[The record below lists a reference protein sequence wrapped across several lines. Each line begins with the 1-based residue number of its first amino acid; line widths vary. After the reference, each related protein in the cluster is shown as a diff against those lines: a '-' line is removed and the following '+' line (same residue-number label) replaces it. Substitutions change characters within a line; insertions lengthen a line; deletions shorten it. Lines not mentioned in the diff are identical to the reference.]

1 MQIRSRDPFKRSLI
15 QPLGAGSEILS
26 TDDWQRVGRMLRL
39 SPRELEL
46 VQQIFAGKKLLTIAQ
61 DMRLSLGT
69 VKTYSQRIHRKLRVT
84 DQRELTLAVF
94 SAYLRF

>member
-1 MQIRSRDPFKRSLI
+1 MLTHPVRS
-15 QPLGAGSEILS
+15 GSALLS
-26 TDDWQRVGRMLRL
+26 SEDWQRVGRELLL

-46 VQQIFAGKKLLTIAQ
+46 VQHIFAGKKLQTIAE

-69 VKTYSQRIHRKLRVT
+69 IKTYSQRIHHKLQVT

-94 SAYLRF
+94 SAYLGS

>member
-1 MQIRSRDPFKRSLI
+1 MRT
-15 QPLGAGSEILS
+15 GTEILS
-26 TDDWQRVGRMLRL
+26 NTDWQRVGRDLRL

-46 VQQIFAGKKLLTIAQ
+46 VQQIFAGKKLRTIAE

-69 VKTYSQRIHRKLRVT
+69 IKTYSQRIHHKLRVT

-94 SAYLRF
+94 SVYLGS